1 MGRVKYSDSERDK
14 IISTFISAAREI
26 IETEGIDKLS
36 IRRVAS
42 FTGYSS
48 ATIYLYFPNVD
59 ALVTLACMSYLEKYC
74 RALAADMDRMKT
86 NYDMFI
92 NSWEVFS
99 RHAFAN
105 PNIFHHLFYSPHTVP
120 LRETVQMYYKLYP
133 NQLEGI
139 TGPLYDVLQGGTI
152 EERCLAVLGPVAEDY
167 DIPMEDAEMIND
179 ISISYF
185 RKLLEL
191 RCRNDDEA
199 ADSMVLTRKMMRAL
213 GLLLD
218 VHLFKGEQ
226 GDQS

>member
-59 ALVTLACMSYLEKYC
+59 ALVTLACMSYLENYC
-74 RALAADMDRMKT
+74 RDLAKDMEKMKT

-99 RHAFAN
+99 RHAFSN

-120 LRETVQMYYKLYP
+120 LRETVRMYYKLYP
-133 NQLEGI
+133 AQLEAI
-139 TGPLYDVLQGGTI
+139 TGPLYDMLLGGTI
-152 EERCLAVLGPVAEDY
+152 EERCMLVLGPMAEDY
-167 DIPMEDAEMIND
+167 NIPVEDAEMIND

-185 RKLLEL
+185 RKLLEI
-191 RCRNDDEA
+191 RCRNDEEIDSA
-199 ADSMVLTRKMMRAL
+199 ALTKKMMRAL
-213 GLLLD
+213 GLLID
-218 VHLFKGEQ
+218 VHMFRGEYQ
-226 GDQS
+226 A